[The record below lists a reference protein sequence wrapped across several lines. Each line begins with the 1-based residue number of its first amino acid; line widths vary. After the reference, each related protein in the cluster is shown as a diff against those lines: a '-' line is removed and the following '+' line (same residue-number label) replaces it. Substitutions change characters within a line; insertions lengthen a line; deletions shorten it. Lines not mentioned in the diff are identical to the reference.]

1 MTNRGNTADKP
12 RRNSGNQFSLATT
25 ETWKIIAERLRK
37 KETEGVVRDSSYQP
51 RLACKPELTK
61 LIVLGGRKSLGTMRH
76 LNWLNA
82 DKLQRYTQPPVTLS
96 LYFPSPCLRFL
107 FSPVLVTTIERNHS
121 DLRLSGGLNERMES
135 SGRFFRGNFYA
146 LAIVKLSTSFLSRK
160 RSLVARANASSGTF
174 EYLSV
179 SWVYSFLL
187 ISPIFSWREGRVFL
201 VRFCSSMRV
210 TRKLFFEIYFVHC
223 REREYIKNFSRDW
236 ERRIEFLNLRFL
248 PSTFPTISHH

>member
-1 MTNRGNTADKP
+1 M
-12 RRNSGNQFSLATT
+12 
-25 ETWKIIAERLRK
+25 
-37 KETEGVVRDSSYQP
+37 
-51 RLACKPELTK
+51 
-61 LIVLGGRKSLGTMRH
+61 GTMRH

-107 FSPVLVTTIERNHS
+107 FSPVLVTTIGRNHS
-121 DLRLSGGLNERMES
+121 DLRLSGGLNERIIRKVFPRQFLRPRHREAFHEFS
-135 SGRFFRGNFYA
+135 FVKTISCRACKRFLEY
-146 LAIVKLSTSFLSRK
+146 I
-160 RSLVARANASSGTF
+160 F

-210 TRKLFFEIYFVHC
+210 TGKLRIVFRDLFRALQ
-223 REREYIKNFSRDW
+223 REREYIKNFSRD
-236 ERRIEFLNLRFL
+236 
-248 PSTFPTISHH
+248 

>member
-1 MTNRGNTADKP
+1 M
-12 RRNSGNQFSLATT
+12 
-25 ETWKIIAERLRK
+25 
-37 KETEGVVRDSSYQP
+37 
-51 RLACKPELTK
+51 
-61 LIVLGGRKSLGTMRH
+61 GTMRH

-107 FSPVLVTTIERNHS
+107 FSPVLLRPLGATTVTCVSQEV
-121 DLRLSGGLNERMES
+121 LNERMES

-223 REREYIKNFSRDW
+223 REREYIKNFSRD
-236 ERRIEFLNLRFL
+236 
-248 PSTFPTISHH
+248 

>member
-1 MTNRGNTADKP
+1 MTDKP

-37 KETEGVVRDSSYQP
+37 KETEGVVRGGDSSYQP

-107 FSPVLVTTIERNHS
+107 FSPVLVTTIGRNHS
-121 DLRLSGGLNERMES
+121 DLRLSGGFKRENGIIRKVFPRQFLRPRHREAFHEFSFAKTISCRACKRLVWHIRVSICLVGVFLSSDLSNFFLERRKSVS
-135 SGRFFRGNFYA
+135 S
-146 LAIVKLSTSFLSRK
+146 SFL
-160 RSLVARANASSGTF
+160 F
-174 EYLSV
+174 EYACNWEIENCFSR
-179 SWVYSFLL
+179 S
-187 ISPIFSWREGRVFL
+187 ISCIA
-201 VRFCSSMRV
+201 
-210 TRKLFFEIYFVHC
+210 
-223 REREYIKNFSRDW
+223 ERESI
-236 ERRIEFLNLRFL
+236 
-248 PSTFPTISHH
+248 